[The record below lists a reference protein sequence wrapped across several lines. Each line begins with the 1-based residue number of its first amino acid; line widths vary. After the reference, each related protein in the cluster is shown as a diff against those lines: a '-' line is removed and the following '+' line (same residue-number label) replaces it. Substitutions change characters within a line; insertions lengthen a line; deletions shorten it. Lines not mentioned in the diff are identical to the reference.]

1 MRLEIRVF
9 AGLHKYIPA
18 AHSGEPIDLEI
29 QDGCDGYEL
38 LSALNIPVPEA
49 FVFMVNGCRQ
59 DLSEPLA
66 DGDRIGIFP
75 PIGGG

>member
-18 AHSGEPIDLEI
+18 ARSGEPIHLEI
-29 QDGCDGYEL
+29 AGCDGLEL
-38 LSALNIPVPEA
+38 LKVLNIPVEEA
-49 FVFMVNGCRQ
+49 FTFMVNGKRQ
-59 DLSEPLA
+59 DLSNQLV

-75 PIGGG
+75 PVGGG